1 MNPAH
6 FGKWLLSVGFEKW
19 FLYMFRVIEQTTF
32 VVEPIHADLFNCFE
46 KILAG
51 IFQRLNINIPPR
63 SAKTTLAIYFIVYTW
78 LQNPKA
84 NFIYTS
90 FSQELLGD
98 ISRKL
103 AMILENPVFKAMYP
117 QVQTQTQENYEDP
130 INDYW
135 REYLYQATGK
145 NVYTS
150 RKIITYAGGVCLFSA
165 MGAQI
170 TGFGAGQRKT
180 GYTGALIIDDANKPS
195 EMRHQKYRESI
206 IQFYEETLLN
216 RLNHSDVPI
225 INIQQR
231 LHVQDLSAVLK
242 EKYNF
247 TTIVKP
253 LLDENGVCQIP
264 SQYTPE
270 RIKELQQNNYVFLAQ
285 FQQQPIIQ
293 GGQVIKRAYFRYYN
307 AAQQYNYRRILIAA
321 DTAMKT
327 KEHNDYSVFIAG
339 GVTDNNQLHILDLL
353 RGKWEAPELEKMAVM
368 IWNKF
373 KRDEHTGLM
382 CNGLYI
388 EDKASGTGLIQG
400 LKSKYGIPVFGIQT
414 STDKLTRVENVLPY
428 LEAGQVY
435 LPENENHGFNP
446 DLLAECEAFSRDMSH
461 LHDDQV
467 DAMCHL
473 IQEAL
478 GKTVVSLLDYFIQNS

>member
-6 FGKWLLSVGFEKW
+6 FGKWLLSLGFEKW
-19 FLYMFRVIEQTTF
+19 FLYMFRVIEQVAF
-32 VVEPIHADLFNCFE
+32 VVEPIHAELFECFE
-46 KILAG
+46 KVLENE
-51 IFQRLNINIPPR
+51 FKRLNINIPPR

-78 LQNPKA
+78 LLNPRA

-90 FSQELLGD
+90 FSQELLSD

-103 AMILENPVFKAMYP
+103 AVILENPVFKAMYP
-117 QVQTQTQENYEDP
+117 QVSTHSEDIEEDP
-130 INDYW
+130 INEYW
-135 REYLYQATGK
+135 EEYLFKSTGK

-170 TGFGAGQRKT
+170 TGFGAGQRKP

-195 EMRHQKYRESI
+195 EMRHQKYRNSI

-231 LHVQDLSAVLK
+231 LHVEDLSAVLK

-247 TTIVKP
+247 KPIIKP

-270 RIKELQQNNYVFLAQ
+270 RIKELQANNYVFQAQ
-285 FQQQPIIQ
+285 FQQQPIIL

-307 AAQQYNYRRILIAA
+307 TAQRYNYKRILIAA

-339 GVTDNNQLHILDLL
+339 GVTDNNQLYILDLL

-373 KRDEHTGLM
+373 KRDEQTGLM

-400 LKSKYGIPVFGIQT
+400 LKAKYGIPVFGVQA
-414 STDKLTRVENVLPY
+414 STDKLTRVENILPY
-428 LEAGQVY
+428 IEAGQVH

-446 DLLAECEAFSRDMSH
+446 DLLAECESFSRDMSH
-461 LHDDQV
+461 LHDDIV
-467 DAMCHL
+467 DALAHL
-473 IQEAL
+473 TQEAL
-478 GKTVVSLLDYFIQNS
+478 SKTVVSVLDYFM

>member
-6 FGKWLLSVGFEKW
+6 FGKWLLSLGFEKW
-19 FLYMFRVIEQTTF
+19 FLYMFRVIEQVAF
-32 VVEPIHADLFNCFE
+32 VVEPIHPELFDCFKKVLE
-46 KILAG
+46 G
-51 IFQRLNINIPPR
+51 IFKRLNINIPPR

-78 LQNPKA
+78 LLNPRA

-90 FSQELLGD
+90 FSQELLSD

-103 AMILENPVFKAMYP
+103 AVILENPVFKAMYP
-117 QVQTQTQENYEDP
+117 QVSTYSEDIEEDP
-130 INDYW
+130 INEYW
-135 REYLYQATGK
+135 KEYIFKSTGK

-170 TGFGAGQRKT
+170 TGFGAGQRKP

-195 EMRHQKYRESI
+195 EMRHQKYRNSI

-231 LHVQDLSAVLK
+231 LHVEDLSAVLK

-247 TTIVKP
+247 TAIIKP

-270 RIKELQQNNYVFLAQ
+270 RIKELQANNYVFQSQ
-285 FQQQPIIQ
+285 FQQQPFIQ

-307 AAQQYNYRRILIAA
+307 AAQTYHYKRVLIAA

-382 CNGLYI
+382 CNGLYV

-400 LKSKYGIPVFGIQT
+400 LKSKYGIPVFGVQA
-414 STDKLTRVENVLPY
+414 STDKLTRVENILPY
-428 LEAGQVY
+428 IEAGQVH
-435 LPENENHGFNP
+435 LPENENHSFNP
-446 DLLAECEAFSRDMSH
+446 DLVAECESFSRDMSH
-461 LHDDQV
+461 LHDDIV
-467 DAMCHL
+467 DALAHL
-473 IQEAL
+473 VQEAL
-478 GKTVVSLLDYFIQNS
+478 GKTVVSILDYFM

>member
-1 MNPAH
+1 MNPEH
-6 FGKWLLSVGFEKW
+6 FGKWLLSQGFEKW
-19 FLYMFRVIEQTTF
+19 FLYMFRVIEQAAF
-32 VVEPIHADLFNCFE
+32 VVEPIHPELFDCFE
-46 KILAG
+46 KILDG
-51 IFQRLNINIPPR
+51 IFKRLNINIPPR

-78 LQNPKA
+78 LLNPRA

-90 FSQELLGD
+90 FSQELLND

-103 AMILENPVFKAMYP
+103 AIILENPVFKAMYS
-117 QVQTQTQENYEDP
+117 QVHTQTQEITEDP
-130 INDYW
+130 INEYW
-135 REYLYQATGK
+135 KEYLFKTTGK

-170 TGFGAGQRKT
+170 TGFGAGQRKP

-195 EMRHQKYRESI
+195 EMRHQKYRSSI

-216 RLNHSDVPI
+216 RLNHADVPI

-231 LHVQDLSAVLK
+231 LHVEDLSAVLK

-247 TTIVKP
+247 TAIIKP

-270 RIKELQQNNYVFLAQ
+270 RIKELQANNYVFQAQ
-285 FQQQPIIQ
+285 FQQQPIIL

-307 AAQQYNYRRILIAA
+307 TAQKYNYKRILIAA

-327 KEHNDYSVFIAG
+327 KEHNDYSVFLAG

-353 RGKWEAPELEKMAVM
+353 RGKWEAPDLEKMAVLL
-368 IWNKF
+368 WNRF
-373 KRDEHTGLM
+373 KKDEQTGLL

-388 EDKASGTGLIQG
+388 EDKASGSYLVQG
-400 LKSKYGIPVFGIQT
+400 LKTKYGIPVFGLQVD
-414 STDKLTRVENVLPY
+414 TDKLTRVEGVLPY
-428 LEAGQVY
+428 LEAGLVH
-435 LPENENHGFNP
+435 LPENENYNFNP
-446 DLLAECEAFSRDMSH
+446 DLLAECESFSRDNSH
-461 LHDDQV
+461 IHDDIV
-467 DAMCHL
+467 DAL
-473 IQEAL
+473 VYLVREAI
-478 GKTVVSLLDYFIQNS
+478 GRNTVSILDYFM

>member
-1 MNPAH
+1 MNPEH
-6 FGKWLLSVGFEKW
+6 FGKWLLSLGFEKW
-19 FLYMFRVIEQTTF
+19 FLYMFRVIEQTAF
-32 VVEPIHADLFNCFE
+32 VVEPIHGELFECFQKVLE
-46 KILAG
+46 NVFK
-51 IFQRLNINIPPR
+51 RLNINIPPR

-78 LQNPKA
+78 LLNPRA

-90 FSQELLGD
+90 FSQELLND

-103 AMILENPVFKAMYP
+103 AVILENPVFKAMYP
-117 QVQTQTQENYEDP
+117 QVQAQTQEITEDS
-130 INDYW
+130 INEFW
-135 REYLYQATGK
+135 KEYLFKSTGK

-170 TGFGAGQRKT
+170 TGFGAGQRKP

-195 EMRHQKYRESI
+195 EMRHQKYRSSI

-231 LHVQDLSAVLK
+231 LHVEDLSAILK
-242 EKYNF
+242 EKYKF
-247 TTIVKP
+247 TAIIKP

-285 FQQQPIIQ
+285 FQQQPIIL

-307 AAQQYNYRRILIAA
+307 TAQKYNYKRILIAA

-339 GVTDNNQLHILDLL
+339 GVTDNNQLHVLDLL
-353 RGKWEAPELEKMAVM
+353 RGKWEAPELEKMALM

-382 CNGLYI
+382 CNGLYV

-400 LKSKYGIPVFGIQT
+400 LKSKYGIPVFGVQA

-428 LEAGQVY
+428 IESGQVH
-435 LPENENHGFNP
+435 LPENENYGFNP
-446 DLLAECEAFSRDMSH
+446 DLLAECESFSRDMSH

-467 DAMCHL
+467 DALAHL
-473 IQEAL
+473 VQEAL
-478 GKTVVSLLDYFIQNS
+478 GKTVVSILDYFM

>member
-1 MNPAH
+1 MNPEH
-6 FGKWLLSVGFEKW
+6 FGKWLLSLGFEKW
-19 FLYMFRVIEQTTF
+19 FLYMFRVIEQTAF
-32 VVEPIHADLFNCFE
+32 VVEPIHGELFECFQKVLE
-46 KILAG
+46 NVFK
-51 IFQRLNINIPPR
+51 RLNINIPPR

-78 LQNPKA
+78 LLNPRA

-90 FSQELLGD
+90 FSQELLND

-103 AMILENPVFKAMYP
+103 AVILENPVFKAMYP
-117 QVQTQTQENYEDP
+117 QVQAQTQEITEDP
-130 INDYW
+130 INEFW
-135 REYLYQATGK
+135 KEYLFKSTGK

-170 TGFGAGQRKT
+170 TGFGAGQRKP

-195 EMRHQKYRESI
+195 EMRHQKYRSSI

-231 LHVQDLSAVLK
+231 LHVEDLSAILK
-242 EKYNF
+242 EKYKF
-247 TTIVKP
+247 TAIIKP

-285 FQQQPIIQ
+285 FQQQPIIL

-307 AAQQYNYRRILIAA
+307 TAQKYNYKRILIAA

-339 GVTDNNQLHILDLL
+339 GVTDNNQLHVLDLL
-353 RGKWEAPELEKMAVM
+353 RGKWEAPELERMAVLL
-368 IWNKF
+368 WNRF
-373 KRDEHTGLM
+373 KKDEQTGLL

-400 LKSKYGIPVFGIQT
+400 LKSKYGIPVFGVQV

-428 LEAGQVY
+428 LEAGQVH
-435 LPENENHGFNP
+435 LPENENYAFNP

-467 DAMCHL
+467 DALAHL
-473 IQEAL
+473 VQEAL
-478 GKTVVSLLDYFIQNS
+478 AKTTVSILDYFM

>member
-1 MNPAH
+1 MNPEH
-6 FGKWLLSVGFEKW
+6 FGKWLLSLGFVHGE
-19 FLYMFRVIEQTTF
+19 
-32 VVEPIHADLFNCFE
+32 LFECFQKVLE
-46 KILAG
+46 NVFK
-51 IFQRLNINIPPR
+51 RLNINIPPR

-78 LQNPKA
+78 LLNPRA

-90 FSQELLGD
+90 FSQALLND

-103 AMILENPVFKAMYP
+103 AVILENPVFKAMYP
-117 QVQTQTQENYEDP
+117 QVQAQTQEITEDP
-130 INDYW
+130 INEFW
-135 REYLYQATGK
+135 KEYLFKSTGK

-170 TGFGAGQRKT
+170 TGFGAGQRKP

-195 EMRHQKYRESI
+195 EMRHQKYRSSI

-231 LHVQDLSAVLK
+231 LHVEDLSAILK
-242 EKYNF
+242 EKYKF
-247 TTIVKP
+247 TAIIKP

-285 FQQQPIIQ
+285 FQQQPIIL

-307 AAQQYNYRRILIAA
+307 TAQKYNYKRILIAA

-353 RGKWEAPELEKMAVM
+353 RGKWEAPDLEKMAVLL
-368 IWNKF
+368 WNRF
-373 KRDEHTGLM
+373 KKDEQTGLL

-400 LKSKYGIPVFGIQT
+400 LKSKYGIPVFGVQA

-428 LEAGQVY
+428 LEAGQVL
-435 LPENENHGFNP
+435 LPENENYGFNP
-446 DLLAECEAFSRDMSH
+446 ELLAECEAFSRDMSH

-467 DAMCHL
+467 DALAHL
-473 IQEAL
+473 VQEAL
-478 GKTVVSLLDYFIQNS
+478 AKTTVSILDYFM

>member
-1 MNPAH
+1 MNPEH
-6 FGKWLLSVGFEKW
+6 FGKWLLSLGFEKW
-19 FLYMFRVIEQTTF
+19 FLYMFRVIEQTAF
-32 VVEPIHADLFNCFE
+32 VVEPIHGELFECFQKVLE
-46 KILAG
+46 NVFK
-51 IFQRLNINIPPR
+51 RLNINIPPR

-78 LQNPKA
+78 LLNPRA

-90 FSQELLGD
+90 FSQELLND

-103 AMILENPVFKAMYP
+103 AVILENPVFKAMYP
-117 QVQTQTQENYEDP
+117 QVQTQTQEITEDP
-130 INDYW
+130 INEYW
-135 REYLYQATGK
+135 KEYLFKSTGK

-170 TGFGAGQRKT
+170 TGFGAGQRKP

-195 EMRHQKYRESI
+195 EMRHQKYRSSI

-216 RLNHSDVPI
+216 RLNHADVPI

-231 LHVQDLSAVLK
+231 LHVEDLSAVLK

-247 TTIVKP
+247 TAIIKP

-264 SQYTPE
+264 SQYTPD

-285 FQQQPIIQ
+285 FQQQPIIL

-307 AAQQYNYRRILIAA
+307 TAQKYNYKRILIAA

-353 RGKWEAPELEKMAVM
+353 RGKWEAPDLEKMAVLL
-368 IWNKF
+368 WNRF
-373 KRDEHTGLM
+373 KKDEQTGLL

-400 LKSKYGIPVFGIQT
+400 LKSKYGIPVFGVQA

-428 LEAGQVY
+428 LEAGQVH
-435 LPENENHGFNP
+435 LPENENYGFNP
-446 DLLAECEAFSRDMSH
+446 DLLAECESFSRDMSH

-467 DAMCHL
+467 DALVHL

-478 GKTVVSLLDYFIQNS
+478 AKTTVSILDYFM

>member
-1 MNPAH
+1 MNPEH
-6 FGKWLLSVGFEKW
+6 FGKWLLSLGFEKW
-19 FLYMFRVIEQTTF
+19 FLYMFRVIEQTAF
-32 VVEPIHADLFNCFE
+32 VVEPIHGELFECFQKVLE
-46 KILAG
+46 NEFK
-51 IFQRLNINIPPR
+51 RLNINIPPR

-78 LQNPKA
+78 LLNPRA

-90 FSQELLGD
+90 FSQELLND
-98 ISRKL
+98 ILRKL
-103 AMILENPVFKAMYP
+103 AVILENPVFKAMYP
-117 QVQTQTQENYEDP
+117 QVQAQTQEIIEDP
-130 INDYW
+130 INEFW
-135 REYLYQATGK
+135 KEYLFKSTGK

-170 TGFGAGQRKT
+170 TGFGSGQRKP

-195 EMRHQKYRESI
+195 EMRHQKYRSSI

-216 RLNHSDVPI
+216 RLNHADVPI

-231 LHVQDLSAVLK
+231 LHVEDLSAVLK

-247 TTIVKP
+247 TAIIKP

-264 SQYTPE
+264 SQYTPD

-285 FQQQPIIQ
+285 FQQQPIIL

-307 AAQQYNYRRILIAA
+307 TAQKYNYKRILIAA

-327 KEHNDYSVFIAG
+327 KEHNDYSVFLAG

-353 RGKWEAPELEKMAVM
+353 RGKWEAPDLEKMAVLL
-368 IWNKF
+368 WNRF
-373 KRDEHTGLM
+373 KKDEQTGLL

-388 EDKASGTGLIQG
+388 EDKVSGTGLIQG
-400 LKSKYGIPVFGIQT
+400 LKSKYGIPVFGVQA

-428 LEAGQVY
+428 LEAGQVH
-435 LPENENHGFNP
+435 LPENENYGFNP
-446 DLLAECEAFSRDMSH
+446 DFLAECESFSRDMSH

-467 DAMCHL
+467 DALAHL
-473 IQEAL
+473 VQEAL
-478 GKTVVSLLDYFIQNS
+478 GKTVVSILDYFM

>member
-6 FGKWLLSVGFEKW
+6 FGKWLLSLGFEKW
-19 FLYMFRVIEQTTF
+19 FLYMFRVIEQTAF
-32 VVEPIHADLFNCFE
+32 VVEPIHGELFECFQKVLE
-46 KILAG
+46 NEFK
-51 IFQRLNINIPPR
+51 RLNINIPPR

-78 LQNPKA
+78 LLNPRA

-90 FSQELLGD
+90 FSQELLSD

-103 AMILENPVFKAMYP
+103 AIILENPVFKAMYP
-117 QVQTQTQENYEDP
+117 QVQTQSQEITEDP
-130 INDYW
+130 IDEYW
-135 REYLYQATGK
+135 KEYIFKSTGK

-170 TGFGAGQRKT
+170 TGFGAGQRKP

-195 EMRHQKYRESI
+195 EMRHQKYRSSI

-231 LHVQDLSAVLK
+231 LHVEDLSAVLK
-242 EKYNF
+242 EKYGF
-247 TTIVKP
+247 EPIIKP

-270 RIKELQQNNYVFLAQ
+270 RIKELQANNYVFQAQ
-285 FQQQPIIQ
+285 FQQQPIIL

-307 AAQQYNYRRILIAA
+307 TAQKYNYKRILIAA

-339 GVTDNNQLHILDLL
+339 GVTDNNVLHILDLL

-382 CNGLYI
+382 CNGLYV

-400 LKSKYGIPVFGIQT
+400 LKSKYGIPVFGVQA

-428 LEAGQVY
+428 IEAGQVY
-435 LPENENHGFNP
+435 LPENENYSFNP
-446 DLLAECEAFSRDMSH
+446 DLLAECESFSRDMSH

-467 DAMCHL
+467 DALAHL
-473 IQEAL
+473 VQEAI
-478 GKTVVSLLDYFIQNS
+478 GKIVVSILDYFM

>member
-6 FGKWLLSVGFEKW
+6 FGKWLLSLGFEKW
-19 FLYMFRVIEQTTF
+19 FLYMFRVIEQTAF
-32 VVEPIHADLFNCFE
+32 VVEPIHGELFECFQKVLE
-46 KILAG
+46 NEFK
-51 IFQRLNINIPPR
+51 RLNINIPPR

-78 LQNPKA
+78 LLNPRA

-90 FSQELLGD
+90 FSQELLSD
-98 ISRKL
+98 ISREL
-103 AMILENPVFKAMYP
+103 AIILENPVFKAMYP
-117 QVQTQTQENYEDP
+117 QVQTQSQEITEDP
-130 INDYW
+130 IDEYW
-135 REYLYQATGK
+135 KEYIFKSTGK

-170 TGFGAGQRKT
+170 TGFGAGQRKP

-195 EMRHQKYRESI
+195 EMRHQKYRSSI

-231 LHVQDLSAVLK
+231 LHVEDLSAVLK
-242 EKYNF
+242 EKYGF
-247 TTIVKP
+247 EPIIKP

-270 RIKELQQNNYVFLAQ
+270 RIKELQANNYVFQAQ
-285 FQQQPIIQ
+285 FQQQPIIL

-307 AAQQYNYRRILIAA
+307 TAQKYNYKRILIAA

-339 GVTDNNQLHILDLL
+339 GVTDNNVLHILDLL

-382 CNGLYI
+382 CNGLYV

-400 LKSKYGIPVFGIQT
+400 LKSKYGIPVFGVQA

-428 LEAGQVY
+428 IEAGQVY
-435 LPENENHGFNP
+435 LPENENYSFNP
-446 DLLAECEAFSRDMSH
+446 DLLAECESFSRDMSH

-467 DAMCHL
+467 DALAHL
-473 IQEAL
+473 VQEAI
-478 GKTVVSLLDYFIQNS
+478 GKIVVSILDYFM